1 MSASE
6 MENASGEVPDDFDEG
21 KDLSSVF
28 TSNMPDILK
37 QFNMSL
43 VVSTYQ
49 AGKLIFLRNENGA
62 INTHFRNFNRPMG
75 VAVKPNRL
83 TIGCHNS
90 IESYQNIPAIIGKL
104 KDPTKYD
111 ACYVPRFSL
120 ATGAIDIHEM
130 AWGQNDQLWFVNT
143 RFSCLSTFDPEFSF
157 CPQWRPHFI
166 TGLSPDDRCHLN
178 GLAMIDGRPK
188 YVTTL
193 GESNSSA
200 GWRNNKR
207 DGGALIDVE
216 ENKTIMKGLSM
227 PHSPRWHNNQLWMLE
242 SGHGSLVRID
252 PAAKEKVTVSKTPGF
267 TRGLDFVGP
276 LAFIGLSQVR
286 ETATFSDFPLLEQL
300 KKRICGV
307 HVVDIRNGET
317 VAFVNFEG
325 DVQEIFAVQAL
336 HNTAFPELLESEDE
350 LLHSCYVIPDEALKD
365 VSI

>member
-1 MSASE
+1 MSDSE
-6 MENASGEVPDDFDEG
+6 IDKTPGEKPEDLDEV

-28 TSNMPDILK
+28 TSNFPDILK

-43 VVSTYQ
+43 IVSTYQ
-49 AGKLIFLRNENGA
+49 AGKLILLRNENGT

-75 VAVKPNRL
+75 VAIKPNRL
-83 TIGCHNS
+83 TIGCDNS
-90 IESYQNIPAIIGKL
+90 IESYQNIPSLIDKL
-104 KDPTKYD
+104 DDSTKYD
-111 ACYVPRFSL
+111 ACYVPRLSL

-130 AWGQNDQLWFVNT
+130 AFGEEDQLWFVNT

-157 CPQWRPHFI
+157 CPQWRPHFV
-166 TGLSPDDRCHLN
+166 TGLGPDDRCHLN
-178 GLAMIDGRPK
+178 GLAMVNGKPK
-188 YVTTL
+188 YVTAL
-193 GESNSSA
+193 GETDSPQ
-200 GWRNNKR
+200 GWRDNKR
-207 DGGALIDVE
+207 DGGVLIDVE
-216 ENKTIMKGLSM
+216 ANKTIMKGLSM
-227 PHSPRWHNNQLWMLE
+227 PHSPRWYNNQLWMLE

-252 PAAKEKVTVSKTPGF
+252 PAANKKITVSKTPGF

-286 ETATFSDFPLLEQL
+286 ETAVFSDFPLLEQL

-336 HNTAFPELLESEDE
+336 HNTAFPELMEREDE
-350 LLHSCYVIPDEALKD
+350 LLHACYVIPDEALKD
-365 VSI
+365 VS